1 MKKLAILGK
10 KLYLAYQIMC
20 DMKRIAS
27 IFLFAMAVCS
37 VSAQSMTGSSSTPI
51 VEVEQVAVL
60 PKTDWLTAFDRV
72 KIDGPMNVVFKGV
85 KSVEEVRITYDTK
98 GDITTKFKFE
108 IDKNGRLVV
117 SEKSDPKRTSVTDVT
132 IYYHAL
138 KDVKIAHAKA
148 KFEDKIEDRLFD
160 LTISGGALVD
170 MEVNTLDIAVEC
182 TGVSR
187 LTLSGSTKYLTM
199 NVSTAKVDC
208 SRLSTVST
216 TVEASHS
223 AEVRIVVS
231 ERLEAT
237 TSTGAKLLYKGH
249 PAILR
254 NHMVAFGG
262 DIIDIN

>member
-1 MKKLAILGK
+1 MKKLAVLGK

-37 VSAQSMTGSSSTPI
+37 VSAQSMTGKSTPI
-51 VEVEQVAVL
+51 IEVEQASSM

-72 KIDGPMNVVFKGV
+72 KVDGQMNVVFKKV
-85 KSVEEVRITYDTK
+85 NNPEEARITYDTK

-117 SEKSDPKRTSVTDVT
+117 SEKLDPKRTTVTD
-132 IYYHAL
+132 IIICYHTL

-148 KFEDKIEDRLFD
+148 KFENKIEEKLFD
-160 LTISGGALVD
+160 LTMSGGALVD
-170 MEVNTLDIAVEC
+170 LEVNTLDVAVEC
-182 TGVSR
+182 TGTSR
-187 LTLSGSTKYLTM
+187 LTLSGQTKYLTM

-208 SRLSTVST
+208 SRLDTVST

-223 AEVRIVVS
+223 AEVRILVS
-231 ERLEAT
+231 ERLEVT
-237 TSTGAKLLYKGH
+237 TSTSAKLLYKGH
-249 PAILR
+249 PVILR
-254 NHMVAFGG
+254 SHMGAFGG
-262 DIIDIN
+262 DVIDIN

>member
-1 MKKLAILGK
+1 
-10 KLYLAYQIMC
+10 MC

-37 VSAQSMTGSSSTPI
+37 VSAQSLIGNSSTPVI
-51 VEVEQVAVL
+51 EVEQATYL
-60 PKTDWLTAFDRV
+60 PKTDWLTTFDKV
-72 KIDGPMNVVFKGV
+72 KIDGQMNVVFKEV
-85 KSVEEVRITYDTK
+85 KSAEEVRITYDTK

-108 IDKNGRLVV
+108 IDKNSRLVV
-117 SEKSDPKRTSVTDVT
+117 SEKLDSKRTTITDVT
-132 IYYHAL
+132 IYYYIL

-148 KFEDKIEDRLFD
+148 KFENKIESALFD
-160 LTISGGALVD
+160 LTMSGGALVD

-182 TGVSR
+182 TGISS
-187 LTLSGSTKYLTM
+187 LTLKGQTKYLTM

-208 SRLSTVST
+208 SNLSTVST

-237 TSTGAKLLYKGH
+237 TSTSAKLLYKGR
-249 PAILR
+249 PIILR